1 MHKLFCLMGKSASG
15 KDTIYRLLLQDK
27 SLGLHRVI
35 PYTTRPIR
43 EGEEDGREYYFVS
56 TQQFERFCTEEKILE
71 QRCYDTVYGPWHYF
85 TADDGQIDLSSY
97 SSLMIGT
104 PQAFVSIRKC
114 FGGDKVIPLCVRVE
128 DGERLLRAIERERRE
143 EKPRYEEL
151 CRRFLAD
158 QEDFSKERL
167 LSSGITNFFDNV
179 DLDTCIREIA
189 DFIRKKTGA

>member
-15 KDTIYRLLLQDK
+15 KDTIFRSLLLDE

-43 EGEEDGREYYFVS
+43 EGEENGREYYFVS
-56 TQQFERFCTEEKILE
+56 PEQFERFRTEGKILE

-104 PQAFVSIRKC
+104 PQAFVSIREC
-114 FGGDKVIPLCVRVE
+114 FGADKVIPVCVTVE
-128 DGERLLRAIERERRE
+128 DGERLLRAVQRERRE
-143 EKPRYEEL
+143 EKPRYDEL

-158 QEDFSKERL
+158 QEDFSKKRL
-167 LSSGITNFFDNV
+167 LSSGVTNFFDNT

-189 DFIRKKTGA
+189 DFIRKKTRA

>member
-56 TQQFERFCTEEKILE
+56 TQQFERFCTEGKILE

-85 TADDGQIDLSSY
+85 TADDGQINLSSY

-158 QEDFSKERL
+158 QEDFSGERL

>member
-15 KDTIYRLLLQDK
+15 KDTIYRFLLQDK

-43 EGEEDGREYYFVS
+43 EGEENGREYYFVS
-56 TQQFERFCTEEKILE
+56 TQQFERFCTEGKILE

-85 TADDGQIDLSSY
+85 TANDGQIDLSSY

-158 QEDFSKERL
+158 QEDFSGERL